1 MRIWRSG
8 GGFDLDIISEVLDAA
23 HEAHGCAGLVI
34 TSKVVRSEVAKEG
47 TVAQHMV
54 DGGEDRCGDRDGSL
68 FWSASCFEAQELGLE
83 IGVLGPRRRKGA
95 LHEHGFKPRRAF
107 LRFLVGQHL
116 RMIEELEA
124 TVTAFDARTEAVLA
138 PFRDAAERL
147 MSLPG
152 ISDVAAQVILA
163 EIGTDMSSFPT
174 AGHLLSWAG
183 LTPRLDESAG
193 KRRSTRLR

>member
-34 TSKVVRSEVAKEG
+34 TSKVVRSEVAQEG

-95 LHEHGFKPRRAF
+95 LHTGGPCAELYLPLARYLIKPLGASHGTRNFALATRNTHSDHHSPPFVFPSLMKGATSWNYGRLVRHDSSDQLCAQNESRR
-107 LRFLVGQHL
+107 
-116 RMIEELEA
+116 
-124 TVTAFDARTEAVLA
+124 
-138 PFRDAAERL
+138 
-147 MSLPG
+147 
-152 ISDVAAQVILA
+152 
-163 EIGTDMSSFPT
+163 
-174 AGHLLSWAG
+174 
-183 LTPRLDESAG
+183 
-193 KRRSTRLR
+193 

>member
-107 LRFLVGQHL
+107 LQPRRTPL
-116 RMIEELEA
+116 
-124 TVTAFDARTEAVLA
+124 ARTRGGSRRTIV
-138 PFRDAAERL
+138 
-147 MSLPG
+147 
-152 ISDVAAQVILA
+152 
-163 EIGTDMSSFPT
+163 
-174 AGHLLSWAG
+174 SWLVSICG
-183 LTPRLDESAG
+183 
-193 KRRSTRLR
+193 